1 MGRFLQDAIESVLA
15 QDYEPIQYI
24 VVDGGSDDDTLDIL
38 RGYGDRIQWC
48 SEADEGSSDA
58 LRKGFEAAEGSV
70 LGWLNAD
77 DLLLPGAV
85 SQAVQALAEHPRASA
100 VYAGGLWTDLSG
112 DPLGQYPVRDYSPDA
127 LSRECIVCQPACFF
141 RADAFRSC
149 GGIDPAIETV
159 FDWDLWIR
167 LARTGPLHR
176 VAGDWAVVRMH
187 DDTKTL
193 GQRRIVLEEGARLMA
208 RHYGYVPFDWI
219 YARLCHERDGRD
231 QFYEPLKPSVQAWW
245 RSLGV
250 GWRANS
256 GLRRRYLKEW
266 AGAVTLHGAIR
277 QLRRNLPQGDGNS
290 RR

>member
-48 SEADEGSSDA
+48 SEADEGTADA
-58 LRKGFEAAEGSV
+58 LRKGFEAAEGAV
-70 LGWLNAD
+70 FGWLNAD

-85 SQAVQALAEHPRASA
+85 SEAVQALAENPQASA
-100 VYAGGLWTDLSG
+100 VYAGGHWTGPSG
-112 DPLGQYPVRDYSPDA
+112 NPLGSYPVQDYTPEA

-141 RADAFRSC
+141 RSDAYRSC
-149 GGIDPAIETV
+149 GGIDTNIETV

-167 LARTGPLHR
+167 LARAGPLHR
-176 VAGDWAVVRMH
+176 VAGDWAIVRMH

-193 GQRRIVLEEGARLMA
+193 GQRRLVLEEGARLLA

-219 YARLCHERDGRD
+219 YARLCHEQDGRD
-231 QFYEPLKPSVQAWW
+231 QFYEPLKPSVLAWW

-250 GWRANS
+250 GWRANR
-256 GLRRRYLKEW
+256 GLRRRYLEQW
-266 AGAVTLHGAIR
+266 AGAVTLEGAIR
-277 QLRRNLPQGDGNS
+277 QLRRDLFRSGSKPQ
-290 RR
+290 R